1 MDDLFGGDF
10 LVGVVKIEGARGW
23 LLLGGVPGGLP
34 VGLLVGVKG

>member
-23 LLLGGVPGGLP
+23 LGGVPGGLP